1 MCKKGELWIARVNK
15 LICKIVKEETGQ
27 TQAKAGED
35 NDEEAEIDI
44 GSLCGLVKKNS
55 KYVKKEITDYRLKVD
70 ELIQQKEASSDKQA
84 VMRLKEHS
92 RRLIALEM
100 LFLTLCPLVLIPE
113 ARKDKQAISETL
125 EELEELKECYGNL
138 GMQDISS
145 LTSTKKAKKG
155 DTDKQ

>member
-15 LICKIVKEETGQ
+15 LICKIVKEEAGQ
-27 TQAKAGED
+27 NEQKDGED
-35 NDEEAEIDI
+35 NEEEAEIDI

-55 KYVKKEITDYRLKVD
+55 KYVQKEITDYRLKVE
-70 ELIQQKEASSDKQA
+70 ELIKQKDESSDKQL
-84 VMRLKEHS
+84 VMRLKQHS

-113 ARKDKQAISETL
+113 ARKDKQVISETL

-155 DTDKQ
+155 ESDKQ